1 MTEYSYKLFFFL
13 LSLRFSTFRF
23 EHCISCKREGGKT
36 PLRIKHSMPANSN
49 AAGNAPARNRIGLT
63 NLQMRALTVVIVGPT
78 IIAFGAYSEKCVT
91 VLVFLATF
99 IGGIE
104 WSGLKRH
111 LKVALLMSMDHPISI
126 TPESASPVS
135 ATPLSPGRDFVAPPP
150 PPSPLIEGVP
160 LCPEEYPLPVPPLS
174 LYTVMKHIGWSL
186 LAIAAY
192 HGEEVFLVV
201 FEFYFLIFVLVTLMA
216 HNRLELKV
224 GRAVDRLSQQFTT
237 TNQSVTHSK
246 ETGAGK
252 PKPTLTNPSEP
263 KEVRVA
269 KAQRNYFLSMELH
282 MIAERQPTEQF
293 LDFCLDIFGILWI
306 TGIIVPIFVY
316 HIPNVGVPWLA
327 STLVGNFM
335 NDIAALVVGR
345 SLKAL
350 RERYGAMYDATGEA
364 AAPAAEGGKR
374 PLQDASWVMRTIL
387 SGPHHLYR
395 AISPNKSVEGA
406 VAGVIVNAVTFSG
419 LMFWFYT
426 WVVDSPAPEVVDPA
440 FQHVGLWFVVGAS
453 MGVLGVCGDLLQ
465 SLLKRAARVKDAGF
479 IIPGHGGMLDRI
491 DGMLLVFPFM
501 YCSLRTISKMS

>member
-1 MTEYSYKLFFFL
+1 MAPKETDASK
-13 LSLRFSTFRF
+13 
-23 EHCISCKREGGKT
+23 
-36 PLRIKHSMPANSN
+36 
-49 AAGNAPARNRIGLT
+49 AAAKPVAPTRNRLGLT
-63 NLQMRALTVVIVGPT
+63 NLQMRAVTIATVGPS
-78 IIAFGAYSEKCVT
+78 IIAFGAYSEKCAT
-91 VLVFLATF
+91 VLIFAATF
-99 IGGIE
+99 ISGIE

-111 LKVALLMSMDHPISI
+111 LKVALLMSMDNPISL
-126 TPESASPVS
+126 TPESASPTA
-135 ATPLSPGRDFVAPPP
+135 ATPLSPGRDLVARPP
-150 PPSPLIEGVP
+150 PPSPFVDGVP

-174 LYTVMKHIGWSL
+174 LYVALKHFGWSL

-192 HGEEVFLVV
+192 HGEEVFLTM
-201 FEFYFLIFVLVTLMA
+201 FELYFLIFVVVTLTA

-224 GRAVDRLSQQFTT
+224 GSAMDRLSHQFSAA
-237 TNQSVTHSK
+237 NPHGQLGNPK
-246 ETGAGK
+246 GTGAGK
-252 PKPTLTNPSEP
+252 PKPQLSLADPSEP
-263 KEVRVA
+263 KEERVA
-269 KAQRNYFLSMELH
+269 KAQRNYFISMELH

-327 STLVGNFM
+327 ATLIGNFM

-345 SLKAL
+345 TLKAL
-350 RERYGAMYDATGEA
+350 RERYGAVYDVTGEA
-364 AAPAAEGGKR
+364 PATETGKR
-374 PLQDASWVMRTIL
+374 PLSEASWVMRVVL
-387 SGPHHLYR
+387 RGPHHLYR

-406 VAGVIVNAVTFSG
+406 VAGVVANAVTFAG

-426 WVVDSPAPEVVDPA
+426 YWFDAPAADVVDPA
-440 FQHVGLWFVVGAS
+440 FQSVGLWFVVGAI

-501 YCSLRTISKMS
+501 YCSLRTISKMSSR

>member
-1 MTEYSYKLFFFL
+1 MK
-13 LSLRFSTFRF
+13 
-23 EHCISCKREGGKT
+23 GGEEKEKKSAAM
-36 PLRIKHSMPANSN
+36 PSKSEEAHSAGEKSV
-49 AAGNAPARNRIGLT
+49 AAERNRLGLT
-63 NLQMRALTVVIVGPT
+63 NLQIRAITIATVGPS
-78 IIAFGAYSEKCVT
+78 IIALGSYSEKSAT
-91 VLVFLATF
+91 ALVFVATF
-99 IGGIE
+99 ISGIE

-111 LKVALLMSMDHPISI
+111 LKVALLMSMDNKTSI
-126 TPESASPVS
+126 LPESASPMLM
-135 ATPLSPGRDFVAPPP
+135 TPLSPGRDFVARPP
-150 PPSPLIEGVP
+150 PPSPFVEGVP

-174 LYTVMKHIGWSL
+174 LYVAMKHIGWSL
-186 LAIAAY
+186 LSIAAY

-201 FEFYFLIFVLVTLMA
+201 FEMYFLIFVVVTLTA

-224 GRAVDRLSQQFTT
+224 GSAVDRLSHQFGA
-237 TNQSVTHSK
+237 TNQSLASSK
-246 ETGAGK
+246 GSKTGKQQTQLSLAD
-252 PKPTLTNPSEP
+252 PNEP

-269 KAQRNYFLSMELH
+269 KAQRDYFLSMELL

-306 TGIIVPIFVY
+306 TGIVVPIFVY
-316 HIPNVGVPWLA
+316 NIPNVGVPWLA
-327 STLVGNFM
+327 STLIGNFM

-350 RERYGAMYDATGEA
+350 RERYGAVYDVTGEA
-364 AAPAAEGGKR
+364 PATGAGKR
-374 PLQDASWVMRTIL
+374 PFHEASWVVRVIL
-387 SGPHHLYR
+387 RGPHHLYR

-406 VAGVIVNAVTFSG
+406 VAGVVMNAFTFSG

-426 WVVDSPAPEVVDPA
+426 GVVDAPASDVVDPV
-440 FQHVGLWFVVGAS
+440 FQHVGLWFVIGAV

-491 DGMLLVFPFM
+491 DGILLVFPFM